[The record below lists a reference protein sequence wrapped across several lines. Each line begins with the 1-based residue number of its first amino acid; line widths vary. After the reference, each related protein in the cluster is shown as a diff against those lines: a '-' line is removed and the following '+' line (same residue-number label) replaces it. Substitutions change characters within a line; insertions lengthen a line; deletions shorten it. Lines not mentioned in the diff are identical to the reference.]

1 MKTRTEV
8 IAHLTAELVSWEQFL
23 ARNEA
28 CVKGFKFNTKSDAR
42 RAEIAIAD
50 IIKVV
55 EGKRN
60 RLNEYLAKV

>member
-1 MKTRTEV
+1 MKTPAEV
-8 IAHLTAELVSWEQFL
+8 IAHLNAELASWEMFL

-50 IIKVV
+50 IKYVV

>member
-50 IIKVV
+50 ITKVV

>member
-1 MKTRTEV
+1 MHTNTST
-8 IAHLTAELVSWEQFL
+8 IAILTAELVSWEQFL

-50 IIKVV
+50 IKKVV

-60 RLNEYLAKV
+60 RLNEHLAKV

>member
-1 MKTRTEV
+1 MNTNAEV
-8 IAHLTAELVSWEQFL
+8 IATLTAELASWEMFL

-28 CVKGFKFNTKSDAR
+28 CVKGFKFNTKSDER
-42 RAEIAIAD
+42 RALIAIAD
-50 IIKVV
+50 IKYVV

>member
-1 MKTRTEV
+1 MNTNAST
-8 IAHLTAELVSWEQFL
+8 IALLTAELVSWEMFL

-28 CVKGFKFNTKSDAR
+28 CVKGFKFNTKSDER
-42 RAEIAIAD
+42 RALIAIAD
-50 IIKVV
+50 IKYVV